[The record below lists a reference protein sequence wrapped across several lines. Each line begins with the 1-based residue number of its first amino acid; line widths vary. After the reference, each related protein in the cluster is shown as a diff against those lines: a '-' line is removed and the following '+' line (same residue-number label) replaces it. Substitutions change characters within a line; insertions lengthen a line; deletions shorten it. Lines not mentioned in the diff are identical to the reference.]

1 MIGASAA
8 VFGIV
13 GAHVYT
19 SICSKRHP
27 SSMDAME
34 KLFWLTCISMELVGT
49 PFTLDQVSLLFE
61 DNIDHASHLCGF
73 VGGFSLAFLWEH
85 WHRKPDKA
93 NNQAI
98 VTSL

>member
-1 MIGASAA
+1 
-8 VFGIV
+8 
-13 GAHVYT
+13 
-19 SICSKRHP
+19 
-27 SSMDAME
+27 MDARE
-34 KLFWLTCISMELVGT
+34 KIFWLIRISMELLGT

-93 NNQAI
+93 IHQAI
-98 VTSL
+98 SPSL